1 MTLHKRGKIVRN
13 RRKNRLFICLSVL
26 AALGLLTI
34 AAFYRGIVITSYE
47 TDTTKVGA
55 KESIHLVLLTDL
67 HSYIYEP
74 DQKPL
79 IEKVKNLQPDVIF
92 LSGDMADDRNPYK
105 GLDML
110 LTGIAELAPCF
121 YVSGSHDYWSGEI
134 DKIKS
139 SVTARGVT
147 VLEGNTAEISIRGQ
161 KLFISGIDDPSM
173 AVKTAGE
180 GEYEAYRRAL
190 QPFTTIDK
198 SQYNILVAHRPDF
211 YNEYSQLG
219 FDLVVSGHT
228 HGGQVR
234 IPFIL
239 NGLYAP
245 NQGYYPK
252 YAGGLYD
259 IGAMKLLVSR
269 GLSFYPE
276 LPRIF
281 NPPEIVLL
289 ELNGAQEDKT

>member
-1 MTLHKRGKIVRN
+1 LY
-13 RRKNRLFICLSVL
+13 ICLCIL
-26 AALGLLTI
+26 AAIGLLSS
-34 AAFYRGIVITSYE
+34 AAFYRGIVITNYE
-47 TDTTKVGA
+47 ASTPKVA
-55 KESIHLVLLTDL
+55 PSESIRLVLLTDL

-79 IEKVKNLQPDVIF
+79 IEKVKNLRPDVIF
-92 LSGDMADDRNPYK
+92 LSGDMADDINPYK
-105 GLDML
+105 GLDIL
-110 LTGIAELAPCF
+110 LSGIAELAPCF

-134 DKIKS
+134 DKIKA

-147 VLEGNTAEISIRGQ
+147 VLEGNTTELLIRGQ
-161 KLFISGIDDPSM
+161 RLFISGIDDPTM
-173 AVKTAGE
+173 AVQSAGE
-180 GEYEAYRRAL
+180 GEFEAYLRAL
-190 QPFTTIDK
+190 QSFSSIDS
-198 SQYNILVAHRPDF
+198 SQFNILVAHRPDF
-211 YNEYSQLG
+211 YNEYSKLG

-259 IGAMKLLVSR
+259 VREMKMLVSR
-269 GLSFYPE
+269 GLSYYPK

-289 ELNGAQEDKT
+289 KLNGTGEVEI